1 LVSVAEVYEFGQ
13 YIGTGSFG
21 TVALVWHRKIGA
33 ARALKAISKNRSS
46 AKMLRREIVSMAG
59 MDHPHVIKLLGVFE
73 DSKRVYLAMELAA
86 GGELYEHIVEAHH
99 FQEKSAGIVMGQIL
113 SAISYVHDCSVAHR
127 DIKPENFVFSGHGPV
142 EGNTLKLI
150 DFGFACHCKPGQ
162 MLQSMIGSSIYMS
175 PQVASGSYDLACDM
189 WSAGAVMYVL
199 LTGRPPIQGPSDAK
213 TLALV
218 RRGRWSFQ
226 GSLWQG
232 VTAEAKQLV
241 AALLAVKPS
250 ARSTA
255 ASALLH
261 PWIQWSVGTVGV

>member
-1 LVSVAEVYEFGQ
+1 M
-13 YIGTGSFG
+13 YIESLT
-21 TVALVWHRKIGA
+21 
-33 ARALKAISKNRSS
+33 ARRRPVHPPMRPANPPCTD
-46 AKMLRREIVSMAG
+46 LRRPTTHA
-59 MDHPHVIKLLGVFE
+59 HPLPSPQPPATK
-73 DSKRVYLAMELAA
+73 
-86 GGELYEHIVEAHH
+86 
-99 FQEKSAGIVMGQIL
+99 
-113 SAISYVHDCSVAHR
+113 
-127 DIKPENFVFSGHGPV
+127 
-142 EGNTLKLI
+142 
-150 DFGFACHCKPGQ
+150 GQ